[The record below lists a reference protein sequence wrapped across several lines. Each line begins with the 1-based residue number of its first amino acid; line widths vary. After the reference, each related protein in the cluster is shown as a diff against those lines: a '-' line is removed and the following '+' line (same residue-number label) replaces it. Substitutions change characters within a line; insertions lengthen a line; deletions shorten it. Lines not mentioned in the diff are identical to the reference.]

1 MQTVRRARDH
11 ARVRQDRSMAVRWTR
26 ERRVEHTREV
36 LLDAAEQ
43 VFIQRGFAG
52 AALEDI
58 ADGAGYTRGAIYSHF
73 GSKEELFLQVNRR
86 SLDRY
91 LAEFAQVIDS
101 FTDLSQTHV
110 NGIADSWRRLVEVDG
125 DQALLGTEFSLFLAR
140 NPEARGRVASEREA
154 TVQTLASFIADKA
167 EQLGATLAIPAE
179 SLARLVM
186 ATSDAI
192 TIDQQIGGHDL
203 RRAWVDLV
211 VRGSILRSGEQ
222 SS

>member
-1 MQTVRRARDH
+1 
-11 ARVRQDRSMAVRWTR
+11 MAVRWTR

-43 VFIQRGFAG
+43 VFVLRGFDG
-52 AALEDI
+52 ASLEDI
-58 ADGAGYTRGAIYSHF
+58 ADCAGYTRGAIYSHF

-86 SLDRY
+86 SLGRY

-101 FTDLSQTHV
+101 FTDLSQAHV
-110 NGIADSWRRLVEVDG
+110 NGIADSWGRLVGENA
-125 DQALLGTEFSLFLAR
+125 DQAVLGTELSLFLSR
-140 NPEARGRVASEREA
+140 NPEARERVADERQA
-154 TVQTLASFIADKA
+154 TVNALASFIAEKA
-167 EQLGATLAIPAE
+167 EQLGATLAMPAE

-192 TIDQQIGGHDL
+192 LVDQRIGGHDL

-211 VRGSILRSGEQ
+211 VRGSILAKEDRS
-222 SS
+222 S